1 MYRHLVENHIYQ
13 RVNGLAEEFEKME
26 QALLAREYHRIYRLF
41 MELLDEMVDLLGDET
56 VTFSEYEEILKAGVS
71 EGLVGFT
78 PPEKN
83 QVKIGD
89 RERSRLGDVKVLFF
103 IGVTD
108 DVIPKGAQ
116 SPGILSQTEREKL
129 EQMGVELA
137 PQGEEAA
144 SMEPVS
150 YTHLTLPTIA

>member
-1 MYRHLVENHIYQ
+1 MENHIYQ

-78 PPEKN
+78 RRRKT
-83 QVKIGD
+83 
-89 RERSRLGDVKVLFF
+89 R
-103 IGVTD
+103 
-108 DVIPKGAQ
+108 
-116 SPGILSQTEREKL
+116 
-129 EQMGVELA
+129 
-137 PQGEEAA
+137 
-144 SMEPVS
+144 
-150 YTHLTLPTIA
+150 